1 MTQTTTPQPQGS
13 GGYPRLAKLLRN
25 VGIVFSGNVSN
36 GIIGLLYLAVLTRA
50 LPIEQFGVYALFGAF
65 VALVGR
71 LTSFQAWKGLI
82 QYGTEALAQDDKP
95 LLHGLLRFGWLLD
108 IASGVVGY
116 AIALC
121 AALLVPAWFG
131 LGELALP
138 GVAVAGA
145 ILMFNWTSAPTALF
159 RIHDRFVPQAIFD
172 NLGTALQ
179 LVTVSVL
186 WALGETRLIVYLAT
200 TAANNIIGQLAFFAY
215 AIRAAKREQIL
226 TATPHPIRELP
237 NKCPGIWRFVVST
250 NADSMV
256 RVVRDADIFVV
267 NALLDVA
274 AVGLYRIA
282 RTLTSALGKIT
293 GPFYQTIYPE
303 LARMI
308 TNSRTM
314 EIVGFMRQ
322 ASMMLGAL
330 TGAALITFVALGD
343 QILHLAFGT
352 EFVAAYAVTTW
363 CMAGMFVWALALPLS
378 PAIMALRK
386 PQLALA
392 IHFVTTIFYIALLA
406 ALVADFGLIGAGY
419 ALVSFHIVW
428 ALAMLATV
436 GRQLNA
442 RALLA

>member
-330 TGAALITFVALGD
+330 TGAALITF
-343 QILHLAFGT
+343 
-352 EFVAAYAVTTW
+352 TTW